1 MMMASL
7 FNSADLP
14 KSQVANQTAV
24 AEYIKFAAE
33 KKLCKHRVL
42 VHGRKILVAIEL
54 NERRVTMCKVRLNE
68 VKGEKK
74 VRMIYDTTIKLFV

>member
-42 VHGRKILVAIEL
+42 VHGRNRA
-54 NERRVTMCKVRLNE
+54 ERTTR
-68 VKGEKK
+68 
-74 VRMIYDTTIKLFV
+74 YDVQSEIK